1 MSKLDSLASGKSA
14 VWILSLSFIAV
25 MVMSLVLDQ
34 LRPPGGWIAL
44 EFPAW
49 VEPAPGDLPE
59 NWSRPDRDAA
69 LFGLGLDYLYL
80 LLYPLFLSLLCA
92 RASLL
97 WNLPRW
103 LERAGRLFSRL
114 VWLAAPLDALENAGL
129 YVLLRGNDGESLRWF
144 ISLVSAPKWI
154 IALAALFVGILCL
167 VVRVFGLLR
176 KG

>member
-1 MSKLDSLASGKSA
+1 MSKLDAWASGKTS

-25 MVMSLVLDQ
+25 LALSLVLDQ

-49 VEPAPGDLPE
+49 VETAPEHLPE
-59 NWSRPDRDAA
+59 NWSPSDREAA
-69 LFGLGLDYLYL
+69 LRGLGLDYLYL
-80 LLYPLFLSLLCA
+80 LMYPLFLSLLCI
-92 RASLL
+92 RASIL

-103 LERAGRLFSRL
+103 LERAGRLFGRL

-129 YVLLRGNDGESLRWF
+129 YFLIRGNTSESLQWF

-154 IALAALFVGILCL
+154 IALTALFVGMLCL
-167 VVRVFGLLR
+167 AARTLGMFKRG
-176 KG
+176 

>member
-1 MSKLDSLASGKSA
+1 LASGKSSI
-14 VWILSLSFIAV
+14 WILSLSFIAILILSV
-25 MVMSLVLDQ
+25 VLDQ

-49 VEPAPGDLPE
+49 IETAPGHLPE
-59 NWSRPDRDAA
+59 NWSPSDRDAA
-69 LFGLGLDYLYL
+69 QWGLGLDFLYL
-80 LLYPLFLSLLCA
+80 MLYPLFLSVLCA
-92 RASLL
+92 QASLL

-103 LERAGRLFSRL
+103 LTHTTRLFSRL

-129 YVLLRGNDGESLRWF
+129 FFLIRGNDAASLQWF

-154 IALAALFVGILCL
+154 IALTASFVGMLCL
-167 VVRVFGLLR
+167 TVRFFEILR